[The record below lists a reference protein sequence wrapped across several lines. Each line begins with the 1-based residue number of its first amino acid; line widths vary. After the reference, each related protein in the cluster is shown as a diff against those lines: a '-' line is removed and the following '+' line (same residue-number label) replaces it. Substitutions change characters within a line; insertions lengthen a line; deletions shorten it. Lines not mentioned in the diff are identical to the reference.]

1 MQKNIG
7 FSSETYH
14 IHLDDLVRLPVNKE
28 HQIHEFPN
36 EILLMIGDKM
46 KNVPDQIIRGNDL
59 IAAAQISGKKF
70 VPVRII
76 LNNESSLFF
85 NFLGAFSKPIRTK
98 IEKYSQFHYRILLTD
113 ISENQ
118 LERNI
123 KTEESAYNFTKK
135 KWRLDDDQR
144 GVRLEKLKYSFS
156 KHGYDYNFPMQIML
170 CRSFGVKDQ
179 LQQGHH
185 RMMLCKKHNIQ
196 VVSTIFM
203 HSTFLPLI
211 THSFLLGLMKLLRYK
226 QMK

>member
-1 MQKNIG
+1 MQNKIG

-14 IHLDDLVRLPVNKE
+14 IHIDDLVRLPMNTDY
-28 HQIHEFPN
+28 QIHEFSN
-36 EILLMIGDKM
+36 EVLLMIGDK
-46 KNVPDQIIRGNDL
+46 KNNIPDQIIRGNDL
-59 IAAAQISGKKF
+59 LEFAKNSGQQF
-70 VPVRII
+70 VPVRVI
-76 LNNESSLFF
+76 LNNEYNFFF
-85 NFLGAFSKPIRTK
+85 NLLGAFSKPIRTK

-135 KWRLDDDQR
+135 KWRLNDAQR
-144 GVRLEKLKYSFS
+144 DERLTKLKHSFIEN
-156 KHGYDYNFPMQIML
+156 GYDYNFPMQIML

-185 RMMLCKKHNIQ
+185 RMMLCKQHNIK
-196 VVSTIFM
+196 VVSTLFM
-203 HSTFLPLI
+203 HSTFLPLAARGSLV
-211 THSFLLGLMKLLRYK
+211 HLMKLLRYK